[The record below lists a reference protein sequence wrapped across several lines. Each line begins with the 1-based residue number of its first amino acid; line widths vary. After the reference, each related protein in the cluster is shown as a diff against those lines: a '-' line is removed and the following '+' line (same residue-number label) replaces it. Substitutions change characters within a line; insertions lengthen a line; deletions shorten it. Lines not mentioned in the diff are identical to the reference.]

1 MKYLLFFLLSNL
13 LFANNLFRKN
23 NIEVVIDRQNKLMW
37 IDDISAVKVK
47 VTHKK
52 VENYCLNLSKRV
64 YSNWRVPTIK
74 ELTLIVDKKN
84 EKTYI
89 NKAFKYNLPS
99 GYWALKAHW
108 RTFWFYA
115 DYMNFLSGTQ
125 YFDNRDKKKYI
136 RCVRDIK

>member
-1 MKYLLFFLLSNL
+1 MKYILFFLLSNL
-13 LFANNLFRKN
+13 LFANNLLRKN
-23 NIEVVIDRQNKLMW
+23 TIAIVIDKQNKLMW
-37 IDDISAVKVK
+37 IDDISVLKVQI
-47 VTHKK
+47 THKK
-52 VENYCLNLSKRV
+52 VQNYCLTLKKSN

-74 ELTLIVDKKN
+74 ELKLIVDKTN

-89 NKAFKYNLPS
+89 NKAFKYNVPS

-115 DYMNFLSGTQ
+115 DYMNFISGTA

-136 RCVRDIK
+136 RCVRNIK